1 MRYYK
6 VDIITNQEPE
16 SDADVV
22 FGEEG
27 TPDQKVD
34 KGHMWGTRSFWRY
47 TDDLSPL
54 YGELG
59 KEAVVRIIQTSS
71 GFGYYDGYLAVV
83 LLNPRASEQ
92 DVREFALRALD
103 VWEIFLPEGTR
114 IQVAETTFFEGIME
128 SRRFISGADSRYVQ
142 AGLFELQEL
151 CTGTRKLLQESID
164 GKSIGLDEAL
174 GVANATAHRESLGS
188 ELRRIF
194 ADANSG
200 APAQLPVD
208 YLIEGQ
214 NEREAGRV
222 VDVLV
227 SALRS
232 SGRVDSPHVFNFDC
246 DSANTVDSHIRVDS
260 VYDLLNDALSE
271 SLRGNVVVVT
281 YGRFDEG
288 GSYNQGALR
297 FFSDLTNQL
306 ARICDTTQVI
316 FVAPAGKPDVRR
328 RMRSALPMPVVELD
342 LDPVPSVQGDREAT
356 LAYLRRR
363 AEQDGVEPTDSLEE
377 VLDLRIQDKSFTDP
391 DRIYREWRLRESV
404 GQDCPAYAAE
414 VERYFAEDEA
424 SHRSALQE
432 LDELIGLD
440 DVKREIKEVLLSQR
454 VSREAAAKGLPAQ
467 RPSLHLAFEGSPG
480 TGKTEVARLYG
491 EILKEQ
497 GMLKEGRVISVSGGQ
512 VSTKDFERAIGSVLF
527 IDEAYAMLPFGPV
540 SELIAFMENHRE
552 DTVVILAGYQDHIE
566 KLINSNT
573 GFRSRLGGIVE
584 FPDYTVDEMVDIFR
598 LMCRRSRLELPQET
612 VDAVHDLVSRAGR
625 RADQGNGRYVRN
637 IFERA
642 IRTQHV
648 RLAEEYS
655 EGSIPIESLRTLL
668 PQDLL
673 SHEEVQLLAEP
684 HESAREELEGLIG
697 LSDVKRKV
705 GQRLDLARI
714 EKVRARRGLTTNSLP
729 MHMAFLGNP
738 GTGKTEVARLVG
750 RILHEE
756 GVLSVGDLFECG
768 KQDLVDPRPGVSAA
782 KIANLFQE
790 ARGSVIFIDE
800 AYTLVEHA
808 LGASTE
814 TIDAL
819 IDQMEKMRD
828 EVVVILAGYTRQMEE
843 LLAQNP
849 GFASRV
855 PTHITFPDY
864 TEDEL
869 VEILEYM
876 ARKQGLELE
885 DGVADKVRRAIR
897 AARSNEDFGNARFVR
912 NLLDEARLA
921 QSERIAQTF
930 AGMSVDDAAADQDV
944 VSDSELRLI
953 RACDVPERLDANAG
967 TAKHQPIGFTAA

>member
-1 MRYYK
+1 MRYFK
-6 VDIITNQEPE
+6 VDVFTNQEPE
-16 SDADVV
+16 SDADIV
-22 FGEEG
+22 FGEEKRS
-27 TPDQKVD
+27 DQEID
-34 KGHMWGTRSFWRY
+34 ERHTWGTRGFWRY
-47 TDDLSPL
+47 TDDLNPL

-59 KEAVVRIIQTSS
+59 KEAIIRIIQTSS
-71 GFGYYDGYLAVV
+71 GFGFNEGYIAVV
-83 LLNPRASEQ
+83 LMNPRASEQ
-92 DVREFALRALD
+92 DAREFALRALG
-103 VWEIFLPEGTR
+103 VWGIFLPEGAR

-128 SRRFISGADSRYVQ
+128 SRYHFAGASSRYIQ
-142 AGLFELQEL
+142 AGLYELEEL
-151 CTGTRKLLQESID
+151 CSGKRKLLQESLD
-164 GKSIGLDEAL
+164 DKPVGLDEAL
-174 GVANATAHRESLGS
+174 GVADATAHRESLGT
-188 ELRRIF
+188 ELHRIF
-194 ADANSG
+194 TDATSG
-200 APAQLPVD
+200 APTQLPVD
-208 YLIEGQ
+208 YLVEGQ
-214 NEREAGRV
+214 DEREAERV

-232 SGRVDSPHVFNFDC
+232 SGRVASPHVFRFDC
-246 DSANTVDSHIRVDS
+246 DCVNVSELRVKVDS

-288 GSYNQGALR
+288 GSYDQASLR
-297 FFSDLTNQL
+297 FFSDLTSQL

-328 RMRSALPMPVVELD
+328 RMRSALPMPMVELD
-342 LDPVPSVQGDREAT
+342 LDPVPSVQDDREAT

-363 AEQDGVEPTDSLEE
+363 AEQDGVEPNGSLEQ
-377 VLDLRIQDKSFTDP
+377 VLDRRMQDKSLTDP

-414 VERYFAEDEA
+414 VERYFAEGEA
-424 SHRSALQE
+424 THRTALQE

-440 DVKREIKEVLLSQR
+440 AVKREIREVLLSQR
-454 VSREAAAKGLPAQ
+454 ISREAAAKGLPAQ

-497 GMLKEGRVISVSGGQ
+497 GMLKEGRIISVSGGQ
-512 VSTKDFERAIGSVLF
+512 VSTMDFERAIGSVLF

-552 DTVVILAGYQDHIE
+552 DTVVILAGYQAHVE
-566 KLINSNT
+566 ALINSNP
-573 GFRSRLGGIVE
+573 GFRSRLGGIIV
-584 FPDYTVDEMVDIFR
+584 FPDYTVDELVDIFR
-598 LMCRRSRLELPQET
+598 LMCRRAELEVPQET
-612 VDAVHDLVSRAGR
+612 VDAVHDLVSRGGR

-637 IFERA
+637 IFEKAVRA
-642 IRTQHV
+642 QHV
-648 RLAEEYS
+648 RLAEENP
-655 EGSIPIESLRTLL
+655 EGSIPVESLRTLL

-673 SHEEVQLLAEP
+673 THEEAQLLAEP

-697 LSDVKRKV
+697 LSDVKRIV
-705 GQRLDLARI
+705 SQWLDLARI
-714 EKVRARRGLTTNSLP
+714 EKVRARRGLATSPLP

-756 GVLSVGDLFECG
+756 GVLSVGNLFECG
-768 KQDLVDPRPGVSAA
+768 KQDLVSPLSGVSAA
-782 KIANLFQE
+782 RIASLFQE

-800 AYTLVEHA
+800 AYTLVEHPQ
-808 LGASTE
+808 GAGAE
-814 TIDAL
+814 AIDAL
-819 IDQMEKMRD
+819 IDQMEKTRD

-855 PTHITFPDY
+855 PTRITFPDY

-869 VEILEYM
+869 VEILGHM

-897 AARSNEDFGNARFVR
+897 AAKADEDFGNARFVR

-921 QSERIAQTF
+921 QSERIARSV
-930 AGMSVDDAAADQDV
+930 AGMSVDEAAADQDA
-944 VSDSELRLI
+944 VSDGELRLI
-953 RACDVPERLDANAG
+953 RACDVPEHLHVHTS
-967 TAKHQPIGFTAA
+967 TAKRRPIGFAAA